1 MVLFPQFVATKEAT
15 PMMRK
20 LLLGATASIL
30 CAPFALAQDENNM
43 AADLNA
49 QQLESFRAS
58 VNENYIGEGDI
69 DTGINEGGDT
79 TARTETV
86 DPHTVDATVTED
98 STMGPVDIE
107 SGARFDENAGDS
119 VEDAADDTAEAIDE
133 QADDAEDAA
142 RDAAD
147 NLRDSADE
155 AGDDL
160 SSEAEESVEEAAD
173 DAADQIEE
181 NAEAAEE
188 AADEAAEDVEDS
200 ADAIR
205 DDITDDD
212 DTLAT
217 PPYDKPDEA
226 DAIKDPSDPN

>member
-1 MVLFPQFVATKEAT
+1 
-15 PMMRK
+15 MMRK

-30 CAPFALAQDENNM
+30 CAPFALAQDEDTM

-58 VNENYIGEGDI
+58 VNENYVGEGDI
-69 DTGINEGGDT
+69 DTSINEGGDT
-79 TARTETV
+79 TVRTETV
-86 DPHTVDATVTED
+86 DPDSVDATVTED
-98 STMGPVDIE
+98 SSMGPAAVDA
-107 SGARFDENAGDS
+107 GASVDDSISVDDNAGDT

-142 RDAAD
+142 RDKAD
-147 NLRDSADE
+147 SLRDSADE

-173 DAADQIEE
+173 EAADKIEE
-181 NAEAAEE
+181 GAEAAEE

-200 ADAIR
+200 ADEVR
-205 DDITDDD
+205 DDITDDPTLDDED

-226 DAIKDPSDPN
+226 DAVKDPSDPN